1 MKWYWMATIVVVVAI
16 LGSIVYVGIN
26 ADKFVNEKH
35 TKTPGIESDTIQNSL
50 NIEMNNFDD
59 ISQLINKADTLYH
72 VEYNYVESL
81 RVYLQVIEIQSTNTV
96 ALNGAGYSL
105 IQLNQNLD
113 AIEYFDAVL
122 SINDVNIPARVGIG
136 NTLYNMDKP
145 DEALYHYTQALLQ
158 SDTNIDTMTCN

>member
-16 LGSIVYVGIN
+16 LGSIVYVEIN
-26 ADKFVNEKH
+26 ADKFVTEKY

-81 RVYLQVIEIQSTNTV
+81 RVYLQVVEIQSTNTV
-96 ALNGAGYSL
+96 ALNGAGYLL
-105 IQLNQNLD
+105 IQLN
-113 AIEYFDAVL
+113 
-122 SINDVNIPARVGIG
+122 
-136 NTLYNMDKP
+136 
-145 DEALYHYTQALLQ
+145 
-158 SDTNIDTMTCN
+158 